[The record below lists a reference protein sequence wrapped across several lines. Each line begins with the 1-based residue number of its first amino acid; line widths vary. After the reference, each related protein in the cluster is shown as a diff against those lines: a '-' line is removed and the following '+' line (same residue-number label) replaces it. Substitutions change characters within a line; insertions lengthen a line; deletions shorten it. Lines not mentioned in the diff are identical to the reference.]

1 MTGFSNKTRGA
12 ERMEAQRKVRRFG
25 LFEIGNTMLMLSVC
39 FLTLYP
45 MWFVFINSLN
55 SPEQALLGTVNWW
68 PKEFSLASYS
78 VVFNDSSMMNGFY
91 ITTMR
96 TLIGTASHV
105 LFTAIVAYG
114 VSKTYLIGR
123 KIYMKIAL
131 ITMLFSGGL
140 IPTFLLMVKLGLYDN
155 FFVFIIPGMYSFF
168 NMVIFMSF
176 FRTIPEGL
184 EESAK
189 VDGASDYGVFFR
201 IVLPNSMA
209 VIATISLFSAVFHW
223 NDYYQGVIYIR
234 TQELLPLQTLL
245 YKIIAENSMS
255 FMQQQA
261 MAQFG
266 ARLPGNSIKF
276 ASMMVATLPIL
287 MVYPFIQRYLVKGVM
302 IGAIKG

>member
-1 MTGFSNKTRGA
+1 
-12 ERMEAQRKVRRFG
+12 MELRRRVRRIG
-25 LFEIGNTMLMLSVC
+25 VFEVCNTLVMLAVC

-45 MWFVFINSLN
+45 IWFVFINSLN
-55 SPEQALLGTVNWW
+55 APEKAILGTVNWF
-68 PKEFSLASYS
+68 PEAFSWASYS
-78 VVFNDSSMMNGFY
+78 VVFNDKGLMNGFY

-96 TLIGTASHV
+96 TLIGTTAHV

-114 VSKTYLIGR
+114 MSKTNLIGR
-123 KIYMKIAL
+123 KVYMKIAL

-140 IPTFLLMVKLGLYDN
+140 IPTFILMTKLGLYDN
-155 FFVFIIPGMYSFF
+155 FLVFIIPAMYTFF

-176 FRTIPEGL
+176 FRTIPDSL

-189 VDGASDYGVFFR
+189 VDGASDYGVLFR
-201 IVLPNSMA
+201 IVMPNSMA
-209 VIATISLFSAVFHW
+209 VIATISLFSAVYHW
-223 NDYYQGVIYIR
+223 NDYYQGVIYIYS
-234 TQELLPLQTLL
+234 QENLPLQTML

-287 MVYPFIQRYLVKGVM
+287 LVYPFIQRYLVKGVM

>member
-1 MTGFSNKTRGA
+1 MNTR
-12 ERMEAQRKVRRFG
+12 RIRRFG
-25 LFEIGNTMLMLSVC
+25 MFEVVNTVLMIAVC
-39 FLTLYP
+39 FITLYP
-45 MWFVFINSLN
+45 MWFVFANSLN
-55 SPEQALLGTVNWW
+55 SPEHATLGTVNWI
-68 PKEFSLASYS
+68 PKAISFDSYR
-78 VVFNDSSMMNGFY
+78 VVFSNENMMNGFY

-96 TLIGTASHV
+96 TVIGTAAHV

-114 VSKTYLIGR
+114 LSKTNLIGR

-140 IPTFLLMVKLGLYDN
+140 IPTFILMTKLGLYDN
-155 FFVFIIPGMYSFF
+155 FWVFIIPAMYTFF

-176 FRTIPEGL
+176 FRTIPDSL

-189 VDGASDYGVFFR
+189 VDGASDYGVLFR
-201 IVLPNSMA
+201 IVMPNSMA
-209 VIATISLFSAVFHW
+209 VIATISLFSAVYHW

-234 TQELLPLQTLL
+234 TQELLPLQTMLF
-245 YKIIAENSMS
+245 KIIAENSMS

-287 MVYPFIQRYLVKGVM
+287 LFYPFIQRYLVKGVM

>member
-1 MTGFSNKTRGA
+1 MNKRLRTRRIG
-12 ERMEAQRKVRRFG
+12 V
-25 LFEIGNTMLMLSVC
+25 FEVCNTLIMLAVC
-39 FLTLYP
+39 FITLYP
-45 MWFVFINSLN
+45 MWFVLINSLN
-55 SPEQALLGTVNWW
+55 APEQAILGTVNWF
-68 PKEFSLASYS
+68 PKALSLDSYN
-78 VVFNDSSMMNGFY
+78 VVFNDKSLMNGFY

-96 TLIGTASHV
+96 TVVGTVVHV
-105 LFTAIVAYG
+105 MFTAIIAYG
-114 VSKTYLIGR
+114 LSKNHLIGR
-123 KIYMKIAL
+123 KLYMKIAL

-140 IPTFLLMVKLGLYDN
+140 IPTFILMTKLGLYDN
-155 FFVFIIPGMYSFF
+155 FLVFIIPAMYSFF

-176 FRTIPEGL
+176 FRTIPSSL

-189 VDGASDYGVFFR
+189 VDGASDYGVLFK

-209 VIATISLFSAVFHW
+209 VIATIALFSAVYHW
-223 NDYYQGVIYIR
+223 NDYYQGVIYIHS
-234 TQELLPLQTLL
+234 QDKLPLQTML

-266 ARLPGNSIKF
+266 AKLPSNSIKF

-287 MVYPFIQRYLVKGVM
+287 LVYPFIQRYLVKGVM

>member
-1 MTGFSNKTRGA
+1 MELRG
-12 ERMEAQRKVRRFG
+12 RMRRIG
-25 LFEIGNTMLMLSVC
+25 VFEVCNALIMLAVC

-45 MWFVFINSLN
+45 IWFVFINSLN
-55 SPEQALLGTVNWW
+55 APEKAILGTVNWF
-68 PKEFSLASYS
+68 PEAFSWASYS
-78 VVFNDSSMMNGFY
+78 VVFNDKGLMNGFY
-91 ITTMR
+91 VTTMR
-96 TLIGTASHV
+96 TLIGTTAHV

-114 VSKTYLIGR
+114 MSKTNLIGR
-123 KIYMKIAL
+123 KVYMKIAL

-140 IPTFLLMVKLGLYDN
+140 IPTFILMTKLGLYDN
-155 FFVFIIPGMYSFF
+155 FLVFIIPAMYTFF
-168 NMVIFMSF
+168 NMIIFMSF
-176 FRTIPEGL
+176 FRTIPDSL

-189 VDGASDYGVFFR
+189 VDGASDYGVLFR
-201 IVLPNSMA
+201 IVMPNSMA
-209 VIATISLFSAVFHW
+209 VIATISLFSAVYHW
-223 NDYYQGVIYIR
+223 NDYYQGVIYIYS
-234 TQELLPLQTLL
+234 QENLPLQTML

-287 MVYPFIQRYLVKGVM
+287 LVYPFIQRYLVKGVM

>member
-1 MTGFSNKTRGA
+1 MKRRTRLRGIG
-12 ERMEAQRKVRRFG
+12 V
-25 LFEIGNTMLMLSVC
+25 FEVCNALLMLGVC

-45 MWFVFINSLN
+45 MWFVLINSLN
-55 SPEQALLGTVNWW
+55 APEQALLGTVNWF
-68 PKEFSLASYS
+68 PTQFSLASYS
-78 VVFNDSSMMNGFY
+78 VVFNDKTMMNGFVV
-91 ITTMR
+91 TTLR
-96 TLIGTASHV
+96 TVIGSAAHV
-105 LFTAIVAYG
+105 LFTAIIAYG
-114 VSKTYLIGR
+114 MSKTTLIGR
-123 KIYMKIAL
+123 KLYMKIAL

-140 IPTFLLMVKLGLYDN
+140 IPTFILMTKLGLYDN
-155 FFVFIIPGMYSFF
+155 FWVFVIPGMYSFF

-176 FRTIPEGL
+176 FRTIPDSL

-189 VDGASDYGVFFR
+189 VDGASDYGVLFR

-209 VIATISLFSAVFHW
+209 VIATISLFSAVYHW

-234 TQELLPLQTLL
+234 SQEILPLQTIL

-287 MVYPFIQRYLVKGVM
+287 VFYPFIQRYLVKGVM

>member
-1 MTGFSNKTRGA
+1 MKRLTGFRSIG
-12 ERMEAQRKVRRFG
+12 V
-25 LFEIGNTMLMLSVC
+25 FEVCNTLLMLGVC

-45 MWFVFINSLN
+45 MWFVLINSLN
-55 SPEQALLGTVNWW
+55 APEQALLGTVNWF
-68 PKEFSLASYS
+68 PEQLSLASYS
-78 VVFNDSSMMNGFY
+78 VVFNDKTMMNGFL
-91 ITTMR
+91 ITTLR
-96 TLIGTASHV
+96 TIIGSAAHV
-105 LFTAIVAYG
+105 LFTAIIAYG
-114 VSKTYLIGR
+114 LSKTTLIGR
-123 KIYMKIAL
+123 KVYLKVAL
-131 ITMLFSGGL
+131 VTMLFSGGL
-140 IPTFLLMVKLGLYDN
+140 IPTFILMTKLGLYDN
-155 FFVFIIPGMYSFF
+155 FWVFVIPGMYSFF

-176 FRTIPEGL
+176 FRTIPDSL

-189 VDGASDYGVFFR
+189 VDGASDYGVLFR

-209 VIATISLFSAVFHW
+209 VIATISLFSAVYHW

-234 TQELLPLQTLL
+234 SQDILPLQTIL

-287 MVYPFIQRYLVKGVM
+287 LFYPFIQRYLVKGVM

>member
-1 MTGFSNKTRGA
+1 MSK
-12 ERMEAQRKVRRFG
+12 RRIG
-25 LFEIGNTMLMLSVC
+25 VFETVNTLLMLAVC
-39 FLTLYP
+39 FMTLYP
-45 MWFVFINSLN
+45 MWFVLINSLN
-55 SPEQALLGTVNWW
+55 APEQAILGLVNWF
-68 PKEFSLASYS
+68 PEALSLDSYR
-78 VVFNDSSMMNGFY
+78 VVFGNENMMNGFL
-91 ITTMR
+91 ITTLR
-96 TLIGTASHV
+96 TVFGTAAHV

-114 VSKTYLIGR
+114 LSKTNLVGR
-123 KIYMKIAL
+123 KAYMKIAL

-140 IPTFLLMVKLGLYDN
+140 IPTFILMVKLGFYDN
-155 FFVFIIPGMYSFF
+155 FWVFIIPAMYSFF

-176 FRTIPEGL
+176 FRTIPDSL

-189 VDGASDYGVFFR
+189 VDGASDYGVLFR

-209 VIATISLFSAVFHW
+209 VIATISLFSAVYHW
-223 NDYYQGVIYIR
+223 NDYYQGILYIR
-234 TQELLPLQTLL
+234 TQELLPLQTMLF
-245 YKIIAENSMS
+245 KIIAENSMS

-287 MVYPFIQRYLVKGVM
+287 LFYPFIQRYLVKGVM

>member
-1 MTGFSNKTRGA
+1 MKKYKRI
-12 ERMEAQRKVRRFG
+12 RRFG
-25 LFEIGNTMLMLSVC
+25 LFEVCNTVLMLAVC
-39 FLTLYP
+39 FFTLYP
-45 MWFVFINSLN
+45 MWFVLINSFN
-55 SPEQALLGTVNWW
+55 APEQALLGTVNWF
-68 PKEFSLASYS
+68 PKAFSLDSYNI
-78 VVFNDSSMMNGFY
+78 VFNDKTLMNGFL
-91 ITTMR
+91 ITTLR
-96 TLIGTASHV
+96 TVLGTAVHV

-114 VSKTYLIGR
+114 LSKYNLIGR

-140 IPTFLLMVKLGLYDN
+140 IPTFILMTKLGLYDN
-155 FFVFIIPGMYSFF
+155 FLVFIIPAMYTFF

-176 FRTIPEGL
+176 FRTIPDSL

-189 VDGASDYGVFFR
+189 VDGASDYGVLFK

-209 VIATISLFSAVFHW
+209 VIATISLFSAVYHW
-223 NDYYQGVIYIR
+223 NDYYQGVLYIR
-234 TQELLPLQTLL
+234 SQNILPMQTIL

-266 ARLPGNSIKF
+266 AKLPSNSIKF

-287 MVYPFIQRYLVKGVM
+287 LFYPFIQRYLVKGVM

>member
-1 MTGFSNKTRGA
+1 M
-12 ERMEAQRKVRRFG
+12 ERRRRFRRIG
-25 LFEIGNTMLMLSVC
+25 VFEVCNTLLMLAVC
-39 FLTLYP
+39 FITLYP

-55 SPEQALLGTVNWW
+55 APQQAMLGTVNWF
-68 PKEFSLASYS
+68 PKEISLASYS
-78 VVFNDSSMMNGFY
+78 VVFNDKSMMNGFY
-91 ITTMR
+91 ITTLR
-96 TLIGTASHV
+96 TVIGTAVHV

-114 VSKTYLIGR
+114 MSKSNLIGR
-123 KIYMKIAL
+123 KLYLKIAL

-140 IPTFLLMVKLGLYDN
+140 IPTFLLMTKLGLYDS
-155 FFVFIIPGMYSFF
+155 FWVFIIPAMYTFF

-176 FRTIPEGL
+176 FRTIPDSL

-189 VDGASDYGVFFR
+189 VDGASDYGVLFR

-209 VIATISLFSAVFHW
+209 VIATIALFSAVYHW

-234 TQELLPLQTLL
+234 SQDQLPLQTIL

-287 MVYPFIQRYLVKGVM
+287 VFYPFIQRFLVKGVM

>member
-1 MTGFSNKTRGA
+1 
-12 ERMEAQRKVRRFG
+12 MEKHRRIRRIG
-25 LFEIGNTMLMLSVC
+25 VFEVCNTLLMLAVC

-45 MWFVFINSLN
+45 MWFVFVNSLN
-55 SPEQALLGTVNWW
+55 APQQAILGTVNWF
-68 PKEFSLASYS
+68 PKELSLASYS
-78 VVFNDSSMMNGFY
+78 VVFNDKSMMNGFY
-91 ITTMR
+91 ITTLR
-96 TLIGTASHV
+96 TVIGTAVHV

-114 VSKTYLIGR
+114 MSKSNLIGR
-123 KIYMKIAL
+123 KVYLKIAL

-140 IPTFLLMVKLGLYDN
+140 IPTFILMTKLGLYDN
-155 FFVFIIPGMYSFF
+155 FLVFIIPAMYTFF

-176 FRTIPEGL
+176 FRTIPDSL

-189 VDGASDYGVFFR
+189 VDGASDYGVLFR

-209 VIATISLFSAVFHW
+209 VIATISLFSAVYHW
-223 NDYYQGVIYIR
+223 NDYFQGVLYIHS
-234 TQELLPLQTLL
+234 QEKLPLQTILF
-245 YKIIAENSMS
+245 KIIAENSMS

-266 ARLPGNSIKF
+266 AKLPGNSIKF

-287 MVYPFIQRYLVKGVM
+287 AFYPFIQRYLVKGVM

>member
-1 MTGFSNKTRGA
+1 MLKSSSFRHIGVFEVCNA
-12 ERMEAQRKVRRFG
+12 
-25 LFEIGNTMLMLSVC
+25 LFMLAVC
-39 FLTLYP
+39 FITLYP
-45 MWFVFINSLN
+45 MWFVLINSLN
-55 SPEQALLGTVNWW
+55 APEQALLGTVNWF
-68 PKEFSLASYS
+68 PKEMSLASYS
-78 VVFNDSSMMNGFY
+78 VVFNDKTLMNGFL

-96 TLIGTASHV
+96 TIIGTATHV

-114 VSKTYLIGR
+114 MSKTHLMGR
-123 KIYMKIAL
+123 KVYLKIAL

-140 IPTFLLMVKLGLYDN
+140 IPTFILMTKLGLYDS
-155 FFVFIIPGMYSFF
+155 FWVFIIPGMYSFF

-176 FRTIPEGL
+176 FRTIPESL

-189 VDGASDYGVFFR
+189 VDGASDYGVLFR
-201 IVLPNSMA
+201 IVLPNSTA
-209 VIATISLFSAVFHW
+209 VLATIALFSAVYHW

-234 TQELLPLQTLL
+234 SQNILPLQTLL

-287 MVYPFIQRYLVKGVM
+287 LAYPFIQRFLVKGVM

>member
-1 MTGFSNKTRGA
+1 
-12 ERMEAQRKVRRFG
+12 
-25 LFEIGNTMLMLSVC
+25 
-39 FLTLYP
+39 
-45 MWFVFINSLN
+45 MWFVLVNSLN
-55 SPEQALLGTVNWW
+55 SPQQAMLGTVNWF
-68 PKEFSLASYS
+68 PKELSLASYS
-78 VVFNDSSMMNGFY
+78 VVLNDKSLMHGFY
-91 ITTMR
+91 ITTLR
-96 TLIGTASHV
+96 TVIATVVHV

-114 VSKTYLIGR
+114 LSKSNLVGR
-123 KIYMKIAL
+123 KVYLKIAL

-140 IPTFLLMVKLGLYDN
+140 IPTFILMTKLGLYNN
-155 FFVFIIPGMYSFF
+155 FWVFIIPAMYSFF

-176 FRTIPEGL
+176 FRTIPDSL

-189 VDGASDYGVFFR
+189 VDGASDYGVLFR

-209 VIATISLFSAVFHW
+209 VIATIALFSAVYNW

-234 TQELLPLQTLL
+234 SQDLLPMQTIL

-287 MVYPFIQRYLVKGVM
+287 VFYPFIQRYLVKGVM

>member
-1 MTGFSNKTRGA
+1 MD
-12 ERMEAQRKVRRFG
+12 RRRRLRQIG
-25 LFEIGNTMLMLSVC
+25 VFEVINTLLMLAIC
-39 FLTLYP
+39 FTTLYP

-55 SPEQALLGTVNWW
+55 APAQATLGTVNWF
-68 PKEFSLASYS
+68 PKEMSLASYS
-78 VVFNDSSMMNGFY
+78 VVFNDKSMMNGFY
-91 ITTMR
+91 ITTLR
-96 TLIGTASHV
+96 TVIGTAVHV

-114 VSKTYLIGR
+114 LSKSNLIGR
-123 KIYMKIAL
+123 KVYMKIAL

-140 IPTFLLMVKLGLYDN
+140 IPTFLLMTKLGLYDS
-155 FFVFIIPGMYSFF
+155 FWVFIIPAMYSFF

-176 FRTIPEGL
+176 FRTIPDSL

-189 VDGASDYGVFFR
+189 VDGASDYGVLFR

-209 VIATISLFSAVFHW
+209 VIATIALFSAVYHW

-234 TQELLPLQTLL
+234 SQDQLPLQTLL
-245 YKIIAENSMS
+245 YKIVAENSMS

-287 MVYPFIQRYLVKGVM
+287 VFYPFIQRYLVKGVM

>member
-1 MTGFSNKTRGA
+1 MAKL
-12 ERMEAQRKVRRFG
+12 RRIRR
-25 LFEIGNTMLMLSVC
+25 IGTFDVVNALLMLAVC

-45 MWFVFINSLN
+45 MWFVLINSLN
-55 SPEQALLGTVNWW
+55 APEQAILGTVNWF
-68 PKEFSLASYS
+68 PKTLSLDSYR
-78 VVFNDSSMMNGFY
+78 VVFNNENLMNGFY

-96 TLIGTASHV
+96 TLIGTSAHV

-114 VSKTYLIGR
+114 ISRSNLIGR
-123 KIYMKIAL
+123 KVYMRIAL

-140 IPTFLLMVKLGLYDN
+140 IPTFILMTKLGLYDN
-155 FFVFIIPGMYSFF
+155 FLVFIIPAMYTFF

-176 FRTIPEGL
+176 FRTIPDSL

-189 VDGASDYGVFFR
+189 VDGASDYGVLFR

-209 VIATISLFSAVFHW
+209 VIATIALFSAVYHW

-234 TQELLPLQTLL
+234 SQDQLPLQTML

-287 MVYPFIQRYLVKGVM
+287 LFYPFIQRYLVKGVM

>member
-1 MTGFSNKTRGA
+1 MKSRSKI
-12 ERMEAQRKVRRFG
+12 RRIG
-25 LFEIGNTMLMLSVC
+25 IFEVCNTLLMLTVC

-55 SPEQALLGTVNWW
+55 APEQALLGTVNWF
-68 PKEFSLASYS
+68 PKAFSLASYT
-78 VVFNDSSMMNGFY
+78 VVFNDQGLMNGFF

-96 TLIGTASHV
+96 TVIGTAVHV

-114 VSKTYLIGR
+114 MSKTNLIGR
-123 KIYMKIAL
+123 KIYLKIAL

-140 IPTFLLMVKLGLYDN
+140 IPTFILMVKLGLYDN
-155 FFVFIIPGMYSFF
+155 FLVFIIPAMYTFF

-176 FRTIPEGL
+176 FRTIPDSL

-189 VDGASDYGVFFR
+189 VDGASDYGILFR

-209 VIATISLFSAVFHW
+209 VIATISLFSAVYHW
-223 NDYYQGVIYIR
+223 NDYYQGVIYIHS
-234 TQELLPLQTLL
+234 QDKLPLQTML

-287 MVYPFIQRYLVKGVM
+287 AVYPFIQRYLVKGVM

>member
-1 MTGFSNKTRGA
+1 MTKRRWGA
-12 ERMEAQRKVRRFG
+12 FEAA
-25 LFEIGNTMLMLSVC
+25 NTLLMLAVC

-45 MWFVFINSLN
+45 MWFVLINSLN
-55 SPEQALLGTVNWW
+55 APEKAILGLVNWF
-68 PKEFSLASYS
+68 PEAFSLDSYR
-78 VVFNDSSMMNGFY
+78 VVFGNENMMNGFL
-91 ITTMR
+91 ITTLR
-96 TLIGTASHV
+96 TVLGTAAHV

-114 VSKTYLIGR
+114 LSKTNLVGR

-140 IPTFLLMVKLGLYDN
+140 IPTFILMVKLGFYDN
-155 FFVFIIPGMYSFF
+155 FWVFIIPAMYSFF

-176 FRTIPEGL
+176 FRTIPDSL

-189 VDGASDYGVFFR
+189 VDGASDYGVLFR
-201 IVLPNSMA
+201 IVMPNSMA
-209 VIATISLFSAVFHW
+209 VIATISLFSAVYHW
-223 NDYYQGVIYIR
+223 NDYYQGILYIR
-234 TQELLPLQTLL
+234 NQDLLPLQTMLF
-245 YKIIAENSMS
+245 KIIAENSMS

-287 MVYPFIQRYLVKGVM
+287 LFYPFIQRYLVKGVM

>member
-1 MTGFSNKTRGA
+1 M
-12 ERMEAQRKVRRFG
+12 ERSRRFRHIG
-25 LFEIGNTMLMLSVC
+25 LFEVCNTLLMLAVC

-45 MWFVFINSLN
+45 MWFVFVNSLN
-55 SPEQALLGTVNWW
+55 SPQQASLGTVNWF
-68 PKEFSLASYS
+68 PKELSLASYS
-78 VVFNDSSMMNGFY
+78 VVFNDKTMMNGFY
-91 ITTMR
+91 ITTLR
-96 TLIGTASHV
+96 TVVGTATHV
-105 LFTAIVAYG
+105 LFTAIIAYG
-114 VSKTYLIGR
+114 LSKSNLIGR
-123 KIYMKIAL
+123 KAYMKIAL
-131 ITMLFSGGL
+131 VTMLFSGGL
-140 IPTFLLMVKLGLYDN
+140 IPSFILMTKLGLYDS
-155 FFVFIIPGMYSFF
+155 FWVFIIPSMYTFF

-176 FRTIPEGL
+176 FRTIPDSL

-189 VDGASDYGVFFR
+189 VDGASDYGVLFR

-209 VIATISLFSAVFHW
+209 VIATISLFSAVYHW

-234 TQELLPLQTLL
+234 SQNLLPLQTML

-287 MVYPFIQRYLVKGVM
+287 VVYPFIQRYLVKGVM

>member
-1 MTGFSNKTRGA
+1 MARHGGL
-12 ERMEAQRKVRRFG
+12 RRIG
-25 LFEIGNTMLMLSVC
+25 LFEIFNTLLMLAVC

-45 MWFVFINSLN
+45 MWFVLVNSLN
-55 SPEQALLGTVNWW
+55 SPEQASLGTVNWF
-68 PKEFSLASYS
+68 PSELSLASYS
-78 VVFNDSSMMNGFY
+78 VAFNDKTLMNGFY

-96 TLIGTASHV
+96 TVIGTVVHV
-105 LFTAIVAYG
+105 LFTAIIAYG
-114 VSKTYLIGR
+114 ISKTNLIGR
-123 KIYMKIAL
+123 KLYLKISL

-140 IPTFLLMVKLGLYDN
+140 IPSFILMTKLGLYDS
-155 FFVFIIPGMYSFF
+155 FWVFIIPSMYTFF

-176 FRTIPEGL
+176 FRTIPDSL

-189 VDGASDYGVFFR
+189 VDGASDYGVLFR

-209 VIATISLFSAVFHW
+209 VIATIALFSAVYHW
-223 NDYYQGVIYIR
+223 NDYYQGVIYIHS
-234 TQELLPLQTLL
+234 QELLPLQTML

-287 MVYPFIQRYLVKGVM
+287 IFYPFIQRYLVKGVM

>member
-1 MTGFSNKTRGA
+1 MARGG
-12 ERMEAQRKVRRFG
+12 RLRPFG
-25 LFEIGNTMLMLSVC
+25 AFEIGNTLLMLAVC
-39 FLTLYP
+39 FITLYP
-45 MWFVFINSLN
+45 MWFVLVNSLN
-55 SPEQALLGTVNWW
+55 APEQAMLGTVNWF
-68 PKEFSLASYS
+68 PQKLSLASYS
-78 VVFNDSSMMNGFY
+78 VVLNDASLMNGFAV
-91 ITTMR
+91 TTLR
-96 TLIGTASHV
+96 TVIGTAAHV

-114 VSKTYLIGR
+114 MSKANLIGR
-123 KIYMKIAL
+123 KLYMKIAL

-140 IPTFLLMVKLGLYDN
+140 IPTFLLMTKLGLYDN
-155 FFVFIIPGMYSFF
+155 FWVFIIPGMYTFF

-176 FRTIPEGL
+176 FRTIPDSL

-189 VDGASDYGVFFR
+189 IDGASDYGVLFR

-209 VIATISLFSAVFHW
+209 VIATISLFSAVYHW

-234 TQELLPLQTLL
+234 SQELLPLQTML

-287 MVYPFIQRYLVKGVM
+287 LFYPFIQRYLVKGVM

>member
-1 MTGFSNKTRGA
+1 M
-12 ERMEAQRKVRRFG
+12 VRHGGLRRIG
-25 LFEIGNTMLMLSVC
+25 LFEIFNTLLMLAVC

-45 MWFVFINSLN
+45 MWFVLVNSLN
-55 SPEQALLGTVNWW
+55 SPEQASLGTVNWLPAEW
-68 PKEFSLASYS
+68 SLASYS
-78 VVFNDSSMMNGFY
+78 VAFNDKTLMNGFY
-91 ITTMR
+91 ITTLR
-96 TLIGTASHV
+96 TVIGTVVHV
-105 LFTAIVAYG
+105 LFTAIIAYG
-114 VSKTYLIGR
+114 ISKTNLIGR
-123 KIYMKIAL
+123 KLYLKISL

-140 IPTFLLMVKLGLYDN
+140 IPSFILMTKLGLYDS
-155 FFVFIIPGMYSFF
+155 FWVFIIPSMYTFF

-176 FRTIPEGL
+176 FRTIPDSL

-189 VDGASDYGVFFR
+189 VDGASDYGVLFR

-209 VIATISLFSAVFHW
+209 VIATIALFSAVYHW
-223 NDYYQGVIYIR
+223 NDYYQGVIYIHS
-234 TQELLPLQTLL
+234 QELLPLQTML

-287 MVYPFIQRYLVKGVM
+287 IFYPFIQRYLVKGVM

>member
-1 MTGFSNKTRGA
+1 MARHGGL
-12 ERMEAQRKVRRFG
+12 RRIG
-25 LFEIGNTMLMLSVC
+25 LFEIVNTLLMLAVC

-45 MWFVFINSLN
+45 MWFVLVNSLN
-55 SPEQALLGTVNWW
+55 SPEQASLGTVNWLPAEW
-68 PKEFSLASYS
+68 SLASYS
-78 VVFNDSSMMNGFY
+78 VAFNDKTLMNGFY
-91 ITTMR
+91 ITTLR
-96 TLIGTASHV
+96 TVIGTVVHV
-105 LFTAIVAYG
+105 LFTAIIAYG
-114 VSKTYLIGR
+114 ISKTNLIGR
-123 KIYMKIAL
+123 KLYLKISL

-140 IPTFLLMVKLGLYDN
+140 IPSFILMTKLGLYDS
-155 FFVFIIPGMYSFF
+155 FWVFIIPSMYTFF

-176 FRTIPEGL
+176 FRTIPDSL

-189 VDGASDYGVFFR
+189 VDGASDYGVLFR

-209 VIATISLFSAVFHW
+209 VIATIALFSAVYHW
-223 NDYYQGVIYIR
+223 NDYYQGVIYIHS
-234 TQELLPLQTLL
+234 QELLPLQTML

-287 MVYPFIQRYLVKGVM
+287 IFYPFIQRYLVKGVM

>member
-1 MTGFSNKTRGA
+1 MERRG
-12 ERMEAQRKVRRFG
+12 RFQRIGV
-25 LFEIGNTMLMLSVC
+25 FEVCNTLLMLVVC

-45 MWFVFINSLN
+45 MWFVFINSIN
-55 SPEQALLGTVNWW
+55 SPAQAMLGTVNWF
-68 PKEFSLASYS
+68 PKELSLDSYS
-78 VVFNDSSMMNGFY
+78 VVFNDKALMNGFL
-91 ITTMR
+91 ITTLR
-96 TLIGTASHV
+96 TVLGTVVHV

-114 VSKTYLIGR
+114 MSKSNLIGR
-123 KIYMKIAL
+123 KIYLKIAL

-140 IPTFLLMVKLGLYDN
+140 IPSFILMTKLGLYDN
-155 FFVFIIPGMYSFF
+155 FWVFVIPAMYTFF

-176 FRTIPEGL
+176 FRTIPDGL

-189 VDGASDYGVFFR
+189 VDGASDYGVLFR

-209 VIATISLFSAVFHW
+209 VIATIALFSAVYHW

-234 TQELLPLQTLL
+234 SQDLIPMQTMLF
-245 YKIIAENSMS
+245 KIVAENSMS

-266 ARLPGNSIKF
+266 AKLPGNSIKF
-276 ASMMVATLPIL
+276 ASMMVATIPIL
-287 MVYPFIQRYLVKGVM
+287 VFYPFIQRYLVKGVM

>member
-1 MTGFSNKTRGA
+1 MKRG
-12 ERMEAQRKVRRFG
+12 MRRFG
-25 LFEIGNTMLMLSVC
+25 VFDFFNTLIMLGVC
-39 FLTLYP
+39 FMTLYP

-55 SPEQALLGTVNWW
+55 APEQAMLGTVNWF
-68 PKEFSLASYS
+68 PEAFSLASYS
-78 VVFNDSSMMNGFY
+78 VVFNDKSLMNGFL
-91 ITTMR
+91 ITTLR
-96 TLIGTASHV
+96 TVIGTVAHV

-114 VSKTYLIGR
+114 ISKHKLIGR
-123 KIYMKIAL
+123 KVYMKIAL

-140 IPTFLLMVKLGLYDN
+140 IPTFLLMTKLGLYDN
-155 FFVFIIPGMYSFF
+155 FWVFIIPSMYTFF

-176 FRTIPEGL
+176 FRTIPESL

-189 VDGASDYGVFFR
+189 VDGASDYGVLFR

-209 VIATISLFSAVFHW
+209 VLATIGLFSAVYHW
-223 NDYYQGVIYIR
+223 NDYYMGVIYIR
-234 TQELLPLQTLL
+234 SQEILPMQTML

-276 ASMMVATLPIL
+276 ASMVVATLPIL
-287 MVYPFIQRYLVKGVM
+287 MVYPFIQRFLVKGVL

>member
-1 MTGFSNKTRGA
+1 MNKRGGL
-12 ERMEAQRKVRRFG
+12 RRFG
-25 LFEIGNTMLMLSVC
+25 LFEVCNTLIMLAVC
-39 FLTLYP
+39 FITLYP

-55 SPEQALLGTVNWW
+55 APQQALLGTVNWF
-68 PKEFSLASYS
+68 PKELSLSSYS
-78 VVFNDSSMMNGFY
+78 VVFNDKSMLNGFY
-91 ITTMR
+91 ITTLR
-96 TLIGTASHV
+96 TVIGTVVHV

-114 VSKTYLIGR
+114 MSKTNLIGR
-123 KIYMKIAL
+123 KLYLKIAL

-140 IPTFLLMVKLGLYDN
+140 IPTFLLMTKLGLYNN
-155 FFVFIIPGMYSFF
+155 FWVFIIPAMYSFF

-176 FRTIPEGL
+176 FRTIPDSL

-189 VDGASDYGVFFR
+189 VDGASDYGVLFR

-209 VIATISLFSAVFHW
+209 VIATIALFSAVYHW

-234 TQELLPLQTLL
+234 SQDQLPLQTIL

-255 FMQQQA
+255 FIQQQA

-287 MVYPFIQRYLVKGVM
+287 VFYPFIQRYLVKGVM

>member
-1 MTGFSNKTRGA
+1 MPLRARRRRIGA
-12 ERMEAQRKVRRFG
+12 FT
-25 LFEIGNTMLMLSVC
+25 IGNTVLMLTVC
-39 FLTLYP
+39 FFTLYP
-45 MWFVFINSLN
+45 MWFVLVNSFN
-55 SPEQALLGTVNWW
+55 ASEHAILGTVNWW
-68 PKEFSLASYS
+68 PKAWSLDSYR
-78 VVFNDSSMMNGFY
+78 VAFNDPHLMNGFF

-96 TLIGTASHV
+96 TVIGTTAHV

-114 VSKTYLIGR
+114 MSKRQLIGR
-123 KIYMKIAL
+123 RVYMKIAL

-140 IPTFLLMVKLGLYDN
+140 IPTFILMTKLGLYDS
-155 FFVFIIPGMYSFF
+155 FWVFIIPAMYTFF

-176 FRTIPEGL
+176 FRTIPESL

-189 VDGASDYGVFFR
+189 VDGASDYGVLFR

-209 VIATISLFSAVFHW
+209 VLATIALFSAVYHW

-234 TQELLPLQTLL
+234 SQDQLPLQTML
-245 YKIIAENSMS
+245 YKIIAENAMS

-276 ASMMVATLPIL
+276 ASMMVATVPIL
-287 MVYPFIQRYLVKGVM
+287 LFYPFIQRYLVKGVM

>member
-1 MTGFSNKTRGA
+1 
-12 ERMEAQRKVRRFG
+12 MEKRG
-25 LFEIGNTMLMLSVC
+25 LFRRIGVFDAGNTLLMLGVC

-45 MWFVFINSLN
+45 MWFVLVNSLN
-55 SPEQALLGTVNWW
+55 APEHAMLGTVNWF
-68 PKEFSLASYS
+68 PKAFSLDSYQ
-78 VVFNDSSMMNGFY
+78 VVFQDKNMINGFY
-91 ITTMR
+91 ITTLR
-96 TLIGTASHV
+96 TVIGTVVHV

-114 VSKTYLIGR
+114 MSRSALIGR
-123 KIYMKIAL
+123 KVYMKIAL

-140 IPTFLLMVKLGLYDN
+140 IPTFILMSKLGLYDN
-155 FFVFIIPGMYSFF
+155 FWVFIIPAMYSFF

-176 FRTIPEGL
+176 FRTIPDSL

-189 VDGASDYGVFFR
+189 VDGASDYGVLFR

-209 VIATISLFSAVFHW
+209 VLATIALFSAVYHW

-234 TQELLPLQTLL
+234 SQDLLPLQTLL
-245 YKIIAENSMS
+245 FKIIAENSMS

-287 MVYPFIQRYLVKGVM
+287 AFYPFIQRYLVKGVM

>member
-1 MTGFSNKTRGA
+1 M
-12 ERMEAQRKVRRFG
+12 ERRRRLRRIG
-25 LFEIGNTMLMLSVC
+25 VFEVCNALLMLAVC
-39 FLTLYP
+39 FITLYP

-55 SPEQALLGTVNWW
+55 APEQAMLGTVNWF

-78 VVFNDSSMMNGFY
+78 VVFNDKSLMHGFY
-91 ITTMR
+91 ITTLR
-96 TLIGTASHV
+96 TVIGTAVHV

-114 VSKTYLIGR
+114 MSKSNLIGR
-123 KIYMKIAL
+123 KIYLKIAL

-140 IPTFLLMVKLGLYDN
+140 IPSFILMTKLGFYDS
-155 FFVFIIPGMYSFF
+155 FWVFIIPAMYTFF

-176 FRTIPEGL
+176 FRTIPDSL

-189 VDGASDYGVFFR
+189 VDGASDYGVLFR

-209 VIATISLFSAVFHW
+209 VLATISLFSAVYHW

-234 TQELLPLQTLL
+234 SQDQLPMQTIL

-287 MVYPFIQRYLVKGVM
+287 VFYPFIQRYLVKGVM

>member
-1 MTGFSNKTRGA
+1 MERRG
-12 ERMEAQRKVRRFG
+12 RLRGIGV
-25 LFEIGNTMLMLSVC
+25 FEICNTLLMLAVC
-39 FLTLYP
+39 FITLYP
-45 MWFVFINSLN
+45 IWFVFVNSLN
-55 SPEQALLGTVNWW
+55 APEQAVLGTVNWF
-68 PKEFSLASYS
+68 PEQLSLASYS
-78 VVFNDSSMMNGFY
+78 VVFNDKALMNGFY

-96 TLIGTASHV
+96 TVIGSAAHV

-114 VSKTYLIGR
+114 LSKNTLIGR
-123 KIYMKIAL
+123 KLYMKIAL

-140 IPTFLLMVKLGLYDN
+140 IPTFILMTKLGLYDN
-155 FFVFIIPGMYSFF
+155 FWVFVIPGMYSFF

-176 FRTIPEGL
+176 FRTIPDSL

-189 VDGASDYGVFFR
+189 VDGASDYGVLFR

-209 VIATISLFSAVFHW
+209 VIATISLFSAVYHW

-234 TQELLPLQTLL
+234 SQEILPLQTML

-287 MVYPFIQRYLVKGVM
+287 VVYPFIQRYLVKGVM

>member
-1 MTGFSNKTRGA
+1 MDIR
-12 ERMEAQRKVRRFG
+12 RRFRRVG
-25 LFEIGNTMLMLSVC
+25 VFEVCNTLLMLAVC
-39 FLTLYP
+39 FITLYP

-55 SPEQALLGTVNWW
+55 APEQALLGTVNWF
-68 PKEFSLASYS
+68 PTEFSLASYS
-78 VVFNDSSMMNGFY
+78 VVFNDKSLMNGFY

-96 TLIGTASHV
+96 TVIGTVVHV

-114 VSKTYLIGR
+114 LSKTNLIGR

-140 IPTFLLMVKLGLYDN
+140 IPTFILMTKLGLYDN
-155 FFVFIIPGMYSFF
+155 FLVFIIPAMYTFF

-176 FRTIPEGL
+176 FRTIPESL

-189 VDGASDYGVFFR
+189 VDGASDYGVLFK

-209 VIATISLFSAVFHW
+209 VIATIALFSAVYHW
-223 NDYYQGVIYIR
+223 NDYYQGVIYIHS
-234 TQELLPLQTLL
+234 QDKLPLQTML

-287 MVYPFIQRYLVKGVM
+287 LFYPFIQRYLVKGVM

>member
-1 MTGFSNKTRGA
+1 
-12 ERMEAQRKVRRFG
+12 MEMRRRFRRISV
-25 LFEIGNTMLMLSVC
+25 FTICNTLLMLAVC
-39 FLTLYP
+39 FITLYP
-45 MWFVFINSLN
+45 MYFVLINSFN
-55 SPEQALLGTVNWW
+55 APEQALLGTVNWF
-68 PKEFSLASYS
+68 PKAVSLDSYR
-78 VVFNDSSMMNGFY
+78 VVFNDENMMNGFLV
-91 ITTMR
+91 TTLR
-96 TLIGTASHV
+96 TVIGTVVHV

-114 VSKTYLIGR
+114 MSKSNLIGR

-140 IPTFLLMVKLGLYDN
+140 IPTFILMTKLGLYDN
-155 FFVFIIPGMYSFF
+155 FLVFIIPAMYTFF
-168 NMVIFMSF
+168 DMVIFISF
-176 FRTIPEGL
+176 YRTIPESL

-189 VDGASDYGVFFR
+189 VDGASDYGVLFK

-209 VIATISLFSAVFHW
+209 VIATIALFAAVYHW
-223 NDYYQGVIYIR
+223 NDYYQGVLYIR
-234 TQELLPLQTLL
+234 SQEILPLQTML

-266 ARLPGNSIKF
+266 AKLPGNSIKF

-287 MVYPFIQRYLVKGVM
+287 AFYPFIQRYLVKGVM

>member
-1 MTGFSNKTRGA
+1 
-12 ERMEAQRKVRRFG
+12 MEVRRKFRRIG
-25 LFEIGNTMLMLSVC
+25 VFEVCNALLMLAVC
-39 FLTLYP
+39 FITLYP

-55 SPEQALLGTVNWW
+55 APEQALLGTVNWF
-68 PKEFSLASYS
+68 PKAFSLASYS
-78 VVFNDSSMMNGFY
+78 VVFNDKGLMNGFY

-96 TLIGTASHV
+96 TVLGTAAHV

-114 VSKTYLIGR
+114 LSKTNLMGR
-123 KIYMKIAL
+123 KVYLKIAL

-140 IPTFLLMVKLGLYDN
+140 IPTFILMTKLGLYDN
-155 FFVFIIPGMYSFF
+155 FLVFIIPAMYTFF

-176 FRTIPEGL
+176 FRTIPDSL

-189 VDGASDYGVFFR
+189 VDGASDYGVLFR

-209 VIATISLFSAVFHW
+209 VIATISLFSAVYHW
-223 NDYYQGVIYIR
+223 NDYYQGVIYIHS
-234 TQELLPLQTLL
+234 QDKLPLQTML

-287 MVYPFIQRYLVKGVM
+287 LFYPFIQRYLVKGVM

>member
-1 MTGFSNKTRGA
+1 MLKSSSFRHVGVFEVCNA
-12 ERMEAQRKVRRFG
+12 
-25 LFEIGNTMLMLSVC
+25 LFMLAVC
-39 FLTLYP
+39 FITLYP
-45 MWFVFINSLN
+45 MWFVLINSLN
-55 SPEQALLGTVNWW
+55 APEQALLGTVNWF
-68 PKEFSLASYS
+68 PKEMSLASYS
-78 VVFNDSSMMNGFY
+78 VVFNDKTLMNGFF

-96 TLIGTASHV
+96 TVIGTATHV

-114 VSKTYLIGR
+114 MSKTHLMGR
-123 KIYMKIAL
+123 KVYLKIAL

-140 IPTFLLMVKLGLYDN
+140 IPTFILMTKLGLYDS
-155 FFVFIIPGMYSFF
+155 FWVFIIPGMYSFF

-176 FRTIPEGL
+176 FRTIPDSL

-189 VDGASDYGVFFR
+189 VDGASDYGVLFR
-201 IVLPNSMA
+201 IVLPNSTA
-209 VIATISLFSAVFHW
+209 VLATIALFSAVYHW

-234 TQELLPLQTLL
+234 SQNILPLQTML

-287 MVYPFIQRYLVKGVM
+287 MAYPFIQRFLVKGVM